1 MSGPSMVDRRDR
13 RWGSPSGGPRFPR
26 TLRVNHLLQ
35 EVVAEEIERLGDD
48 DPRLALVTVTGV
60 KVDPDLRHATVWLS
74 SLSEEASEA
83 LGEDRVRLQAAIGRQ
98 VRMKRTPQL
107 TFAADPGVAQGARV
121 EDILQSL
128 PRRDDGS
135 EDDDRP

>member
-1 MSGPSMVDRRDR
+1 MRVAAVADRRGR

-98 VRMKRTPQL
+98 VRMKRTPLL
-107 TFAADPGVAQGARV
+107 TFAADPAVAQGARV

-128 PRRDDGS
+128 PRRDDGM
-135 EDDDRP
+135 EDDEQS

>member
-1 MSGPSMVDRRDR
+1 MRAAVVADRRDR

-35 EVVAEEIERLGDD
+35 QVVAEELERLGDD

-74 SLSEEASEA
+74 SLSEAASEA

-107 TFAADPGVAQGARV
+107 TFAADPGVAEGARV

-135 EDDDRP
+135 EEHDRS

>member
-1 MSGPSMVDRRDR
+1 MVDRRGR

-26 TLRVNHLLQ
+26 TLRVNHVLQ
-35 EVVAEEIERLGDD
+35 EVVADELERLGDD

-74 SLSEEASEA
+74 SLSDAAKEA

-128 PRRDDGS
+128 PRRDDGD
-135 EDDDRP
+135 EQDDQS

>member
-1 MSGPSMVDRRDR
+1 MRVAAVADRRGR

-48 DPRLALVTVTGV
+48 
-60 KVDPDLRHATVWLS
+60 DLRHATVWLS

>member
-1 MSGPSMVDRRDR
+1 MTAGAVVDRRSR

-35 EVVAEEIERLGDD
+35 QVVAEEIERLGED
-48 DPRLALVTVTGV
+48 DPRLTLVTVTGV
-60 KVDPDLRHATVWLS
+60 KVDPDLRHAT
-74 SLSEEASEA
+74 AKAA

-98 VRMKRTPQL
+98 VRMKRTPLL
-107 TFAADPGVAQGARV
+107 TFAPDPAVAQGTRV

-128 PRRDDGS
+128 PTREDDGD
-135 EDDDRP
+135 EHEQH

>member
-1 MSGPSMVDRRDR
+1 MTAGAVVDRRSR
-13 RWGSPSGGPRFPR
+13 RWGSPSGGPRFAR

-35 EVVAEEIERLGDD
+35 QAVAEEIERRGED
-48 DPRLALVTVTGV
+48 DPRLTLVTVTGV

-74 SLSEEASEA
+74 SLSDAAKAA

-98 VRMKRTPQL
+98 VRMKRTPLL
-107 TFAADPGVAQGARV
+107 TFAPDPAVAQGTRV

-128 PRRDDGS
+128 PTR
-135 EDDDRP
+135 EDDRDEHEQH